1 MRRMRSGQP
10 KTSRAEEVAQL
21 LRAVSLASQRYAELV
36 RNRLGLNRRD
46 LDAMGV
52 ISARADGQDPISPGE
67 LAQTLRLSAPAVS
80 LVLDRLEAV
89 GHVERRRHPLD
100 RRRVELG
107 LTDTAMTAARRTF
120 TPLQESIATALQP
133 FSTQELETAI
143 SVLRAALGAFAQATT
158 ELDAQPA
165 GRGQP
170 PDIGSA
176 P

>member
-1 MRRMRSGQP
+1 MGRMTEGQP
-10 KTSRAEEVAQL
+10 TQGRADEVSRL
-21 LRAVSLASQRYAELV
+21 LRAISLASQRYAELV
-36 RNRLGLNRRD
+36 RNRLRLNRRD

-80 LVLDRLEAV
+80 IVLDRLEAV
-89 GHVERRRHPLD
+89 GHVERRRHPQD

-107 LTDTAMTAARRTF
+107 LTDTAMAAARRTF
-120 TPLQESIATALQP
+120 TPLQDAIAASLRS
-133 FSTQELETAI
+133 FSPAELETTI
-143 SVLRAALGAFAQATT
+143 VVLRAALGAFAQATT

-165 GRGQP
+165 APDEP
-170 PDIGSA
+170 PDIGSG